1 MSSHTRNEHTN
12 MSFGNSMA
20 GKLLNRSIAKDKKA
34 KERREKAKKAEKEE
48 PTIVYPKNDAY
59 YVDKNGHTKK
69 RAGAIAYSK
78 GKFMG

>member
-1 MSSHTRNEHTN
+1 

-20 GKLLNRSIAKDKKA
+20 GKLLNRSIAKEKKA
-34 KERREKAKKAEKEE
+34 KERREKAKKAEKE

-69 RAGAIAYSK
+69 RAGAMSYSK